1 MKSWGIYSFSPWV
14 STWSVFILRF
24 INDAYVSCSFF
35 SYCWKVI
42 SCRYATVCLSIHL
55 FVGICVVSSFELLQ
69 IKLLLTLWCKKEKK
83 TKIFSLRCTSS
94 LWKLCLLASQLGSG
108 RNGTGFGA
116 LKNTMLFKPHF
127 ITFHSMYLFNK
138 LYRWTHN
145 YIKQVSCLGTFFS
158 LSTHLLSIHFIFRC
172 EEKVNCCY
180 ARHQDNYS
188 SWRNEKKA
196 FSFHMIHLFFNNTL
210 ATPGVSFLFYAS
222 VVFWIDCQALECRGR
237 RLSVPHSR
245 DTWVFICSQF

>member
-1 MKSWGIYSFSPWV
+1 
-14 STWSVFILRF
+14 
-24 INDAYVSCSFF
+24 
-35 SYCWKVI
+35 
-42 SCRYATVCLSIHL
+42 
-55 FVGICVVSSFELLQ
+55 
-69 IKLLLTLWCKKEKK
+69 
-83 TKIFSLRCTSS
+83 
-94 LWKLCLLASQLGSG
+94 
-108 RNGTGFGA
+108 
-116 LKNTMLFKPHF
+116 MLFKPHF

-172 EEKVNCCY
+172 EEKCCY

-196 FSFHMIHLFFNNTL
+196 FSFHMIHLFFNSTL

-237 RLSVPHSR
+237 RLDGKVSHTQEIHEYSSAHSFK
-245 DTWVFICSQF
+245 WVYAFFPVAIWHIISFWEKLGQWYLWEEKKENHRFLE